1 MNTKISINVA
11 PPAPLSHK
19 CPDCGFIDWGQRANL
34 SMGELKRFCDRI
46 EHRRLRKNHEHLHR
60 AGTALGVLYVIKSG
74 FVKTIISDGN
84 RHEQITGF
92 SMPGDLVG
100 MDAIATGKHQCST
113 IALEDSSLCGM
124 AFEDLEQLN
133 REIPALQRHFHQTMG
148 AEITR
153 DHGMM
158 MLLGAMRAEERVA
171 MFLLNL
177 SRRFALRGR
186 PETRFRM
193 PMTRQEIGNYL
204 GLQFETVSRAFS
216 HLASA
221 ELIAIDH
228 KEVEIK
234 SMERLQQLLQSR
246 N

>member
-1 MNTKISINVA
+1 MNRKSATRVA
-11 PPAPLSHK
+11 SPKPLSED
-19 CPDCGFIDWGQRANL
+19 CPDCGFIDWGRGANP
-34 SMGELKRFCDRI
+34 STDEMRRFCGRI
-46 EHRRLRKNHEHLHR
+46 EHRRLRKHREYLHR
-60 AGTALGVLYVIKSG
+60 AGTTLGVLYVINSG

-84 RHEQITGF
+84 GHEQITGF
-92 SMPGDLVG
+92 SMPGDLIG

-113 IALEDSSLCGM
+113 VALEDSSLCGM
-124 AFEDLEQLN
+124 AFLDLELLN
-133 REIPALQRHFHQTMG
+133 REIPTLQHHFHQTMG

-158 MLLGAMRAEERVA
+158 LLLGAMRAEERVA

-186 PETRFRM
+186 SGTRFRM

-204 GLQFETVSRAFS
+204 GLQLETVSRAFS
-216 HLASA
+216 QLANA
-221 ELIAIDH
+221 QLIAVDN

-234 SMERLQQLLQSR
+234 SVERLQQVLQSQH
-246 N
+246 

>member
-1 MNTKISINVA
+1 MNNKFSINAA
-11 PPAPLSHK
+11 PPAALSHK
-19 CPDCGFIDWGQRANL
+19 CPDCGFIDWGRQIDFSADDL
-34 SMGELKRFCDRI
+34 QRFCNRI
-46 EHRRLRKNHEHLHR
+46 EHRRLKTKQEYLHR
-60 AGTALGVLYVIKSG
+60 AGTTLSALYVINSG

-84 RHEQITGF
+84 GHEQITGF
-92 SMPGDLVG
+92 SMPGDLIG

-124 AFEDLEQLN
+124 AFADLEQLN
-133 REIPALQRHFHQTMG
+133 RDIPALQHHFHQTMG

-158 MLLGAMRAEERVA
+158 LLLGAMRAEERVA

-186 PETRFRM
+186 SGTRFRM

-204 GLQFETVSRAFS
+204 GLQLETVSRAFS

-221 ELIAIDH
+221 QLIEIDS

-234 SMERLQQLLQSR
+234 SLERLRLVLQGR

>member
-1 MNTKISINVA
+1 MNSKISINA
-11 PPAPLSHK
+11 ALPAVRSQK
-19 CPDCGFIDWGQRANL
+19 CPDCCFIEWGRQIDISADDL
-34 SMGELKRFCDRI
+34 QRFCDRI
-46 EHRRLRKNHEHLHR
+46 KHRRLKTKHEYLHR
-60 AGTALGVLYVIKSG
+60 AGTALSALYVINSG

-84 RHEQITGF
+84 GHEQITGF
-92 SMPGDLVG
+92 SMPGDLLG
-100 MDAIATGKHQCST
+100 LDAIATGKYQCST
-113 IALEDSSLCGM
+113 IAIEDSSLCSM
-124 AFEDLEQLN
+124 AFADLEQLN
-133 REIPALQRHFHQTMG
+133 REIPALQHHFHQTMG

-158 MLLGAMRAEERVA
+158 MMLGAMRAEERVA

-186 PETRFRM
+186 SEMRFRM

-204 GLQFETVSRAFS
+204 GLQLETVSRAFS

-221 ELIAIDH
+221 QLIAIDS

-234 SMERLQQLLQSR
+234 SLERLQQVLQNR
-246 N
+246 G